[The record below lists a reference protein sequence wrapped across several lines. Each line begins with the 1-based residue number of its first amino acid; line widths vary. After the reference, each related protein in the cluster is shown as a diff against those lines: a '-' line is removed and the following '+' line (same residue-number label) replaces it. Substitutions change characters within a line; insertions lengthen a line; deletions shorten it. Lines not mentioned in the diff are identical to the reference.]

1 MQRKTEKAK
10 REELKLGRRGNNSVK
25 FQAGWLSGGGVGV
38 FGMEG
43 REKLYFPRACLDK
56 QEEGSPSFDRSLQ
69 IPRQVKGKV
78 QRGQTHT
85 QKKKQD
91 EILV

>member
-1 MQRKTEKAK
+1 M
-10 REELKLGRRGNNSVK
+10 
-25 FQAGWLSGGGVGV
+25 GV

-78 QRGQTHT
+78 QRGQT
-85 QKKKQD
+85 QKNKKQD